1 MFPYHL
7 QSAVAEIS
15 AQGQVPTLNAV
26 TERMIE
32 NIAISTGHSAESESI
47 SAKADVV
54 SQAASVPASDCQPDG
69 TLNS

>member
-47 SAKADVV
+47 SAKADV
-54 SQAASVPASDCQPDG
+54 
-69 TLNS
+69 